1 MGFIEE
7 LKSRNILAQITHE
20 EELISHLAEKKRSA
34 YVGYDPTADSLHVGH
49 LIPTLVMRRWQ
60 KAGHRAVIV
69 LGGGT
74 SQIGD
79 PTGKTD
85 MRKMLDDDFRKQNI
99 EKFKKQLSQYIDFSS
114 PEKGIIRDNSE
125 WLDKLEYLPFITEIG
140 KHMSVNRMLAAE
152 CFKKRMETGL
162 TFMEFNYMCLQ
173 SYDFLHLFREEDVT
187 VQLGGDD
194 QWSNILAGMELVRKI
209 ERGQAFCATVPLLVK
224 SDGTKMG
231 KSEGGAVW
239 LDPNKMKPFD
249 FFQYWRNIDDDGVE
263 NCLNMLTDVDP
274 AEVKEL
280 VSLEGAKINQA
291 KIRLAHE
298 ITKLVHGEE
307 EADKAKAS
315 AEALYSG
322 GGAQTLNIPE
332 VEVSSENF
340 GDGVDLLTLIATT
353 KIVPSKKEGRR
364 LIEQG
369 GVLLND
375 EKVTNPKHEITT
387 ADFDGDGCL
396 IKKGKKNYYLVK
408 IK

>member
-85 MRKMLDDDFRKQNI
+85 MRKMLDDDFRQQNI

-114 PEKGIIRDNSE
+114 PDKGIIRDNSE
-125 WLDKLEYLPFITEIG
+125 WLEKLEYLPFITEIG

-280 VSLEGAKINQA
+280 SSLEGAKINQA

-332 VEVSSENF
+332 VEVSSEDF
-340 GDGVDLLTLIATT
+340 GDGMDLLTLIAST

-375 EKVTNPKHEITT
+375 EKVTNPKHGITT

>member
-85 MRKMLDDDFRKQNI
+85 MRKMLDDDFRQQNI

-125 WLDKLEYLPFITEIG
+125 WLEKLEYLPFITEIG

-280 VSLEGAKINQA
+280 SSLEGAKINQA

-332 VEVSSENF
+332 VEVSSEDF
-340 GDGVDLLTLIATT
+340 GDGVDLLTLIAST

-375 EKVTNPKHEITT
+375 EKVTNPKHGLTT